1 MDWSCDKLGIEY
13 TQYMQK
19 ERANQENEIE
29 ALKKRISELNVAIRS
44 VLILQAVVKV
54 LSSCCQ
60 VVVKLL
66 SSCCQAVVKLLSSCC
81 QGVVIPFLCV

>member
-1 MDWSCDKLGIEY
+1 MYWSCDYPGIEY

-44 VLILQAVVKV
+44 VLILQAVVRV
-54 LSSCCQ
+54 L
-60 VVVKLL
+60 
-66 SSCCQAVVKLLSSCC
+66 
-81 QGVVIPFLCV
+81 